1 MNDAAEPLRDATT
14 LTEGPPV
21 DLRSAQIC
29 CANFCR
35 VTGSPED
42 FILDFAM
49 DCELGSQGDP
59 RRLAQRHLVAT
70 HRVTL
75 SPSTAKRLIAALG
88 SLLAQY
94 ESRFGLIEINAQNR
108 LIETQ
113 ISHFLPRD

>member
-1 MNDAAEPLRDATT
+1 LLSVNDAADPLRPEEAS

-21 DLRSAQIC
+21 DLRGTQVC

-49 DCELGSQGDP
+49 DCEPGPQQT
-59 RRLAQRHLVAT
+59 RRLMAT
-70 HRVTL
+70 HRITL
-75 SPSTAKRLIAALG
+75 SPSTAKRLIAALD

-94 ESRFGLIEINAQNR
+94 EGRFGPIEINVGHRLLEAQLPN
-108 LIETQ
+108 
-113 ISHFLPRD
+113 FLPRD

>member
-1 MNDAAEPLRDATT
+1 MNDTADPLLPKDAN

-21 DLRSAQIC
+21 DPRGAQVC

-49 DCELGSQGDP
+49 DCEPGPQQS
-59 RRLAQRHLVAT
+59 RRLMAT
-70 HRVTL
+70 HRITL
-75 SPSTAKRLIAALG
+75 SPSTAKRLIAALN

-94 ESRFGLIEINAQNR
+94 ESRFGPIEIDVTHR
-108 LIETQ
+108 LIEAQ
-113 ISHFLPRD
+113 LPSLVPRD